1 MDGIIHNFVQTHKPS
16 LCILSPGYNGY
27 IHSQYMKSFIETLEL
42 FKEFHIPLSIE
53 HISYTDSCAKA
64 KNNLLAKGMNKHN
77 ITHFMFIDAFVE
89 WQPLDIIK
97 LLLNDKFIIAGIC
110 PNNKMKFDIL
120 SNSPGDIQ
128 KWKDTTNKCNINVA
142 HDILIENN
150 ILSYDVTLKDNNL
163 ELINGSSKVRS
174 ISSGFMMCKRLTIE
188 KMQSAFPRSK
198 YIDNT
203 GFLKSEEQQYAY
215 ALFDNGLIN
224 YTYCSEDIV
233 FCERWNNLNGSI
245 WACISVNINLVD
257 SHNFQGSFYNSVI
270 QI

>member
-1 MDGIIHNFVQTHKPS
+1 
-16 LCILSPGYNGY
+16 
-27 IHSQYMKSFIETLEL
+27 MKSFLKTQDL
-42 FKEFHIPLSIE
+42 FKEFNIPICLE
-53 HISYTDSCAKA
+53 HISFTNSYARA
-64 KNNLLAKGMNKHN
+64 KNNLIAKGMNQHN

-110 PNNKMKFDIL
+110 PNNKMKFDVL

-128 KWKDTTNKCNINVA
+128 KWKDTTDKYNINVS

-188 KMQSAFPRSK
+188 KMQSAFPLS
-198 YIDNT
+198 
-203 GFLKSEEQQYAY
+203 
-215 ALFDNGLIN
+215 LIH
-224 YTYCSEDIV
+224 I
-233 FCERWNNLNGSI
+233 
-245 WACISVNINLVD
+245 
-257 SHNFQGSFYNSVI
+257 
-270 QI
+270 